1 MSLMISW
8 GDGTGDIDTS
18 GRIYLDAVTAYTQ
31 SHTGKVTS
39 HPIDGAGLISDH
51 FVKDNSKFNVSAVIT
66 AVDISTENFLIA
78 DPEGNTALNTRVAP
92 SSASVLSTDNSVLS
106 RLIPSSIGQFFSDT
120 KPTVIVDGAREDQ
133 LEQIRGLLVNLMSG
147 VIFNEKTSQFD
158 PNIQLVTLYE
168 FDGIMLRKPVYNI
181 VLTNMVFREDQNTGY
196 GLYCNFTFEQVTF
209 ALLKKTTIP
218 KDVAVSIKK
227 KSESKATKGKQDS
240 TPQDID
246 GANAGSDAP
255 KDTDPLRQAR
265 ANG

>member
-18 GRIYLDAVTAYTQ
+18 GRIFLDAVTAYTQ

-51 FVKDNSKFNVSAVIT
+51 FVKENSKFNITAVIT
-66 AVDISTENFLIA
+66 AVDISTTNFLIE
-78 DPEGNTALNTRVAP
+78 DPEGNTPINTRIAP
-92 SSASVLSTDNSVLS
+92 SKVSIESTDNSVLS
-106 RLIPSSIGQFFSDT
+106 RLIPSSIGQFFSDV
-120 KPTVIVDGAREDQ
+120 KPIVVVDGAREDQ

-147 VIFNEKTSQFD
+147 VIFNEKTKQFD

-168 FDGIMLRKPVYNI
+168 FDGIMLRRPVYNL

-196 GLYCNFTFEQVTF
+196 GLYCNFTLEQVTF

-218 KDVAVSIKK
+218 KDVANSISK
-227 KSESKATKGKQDS
+227 KSSGKASKGKQDS
-240 TPQDID
+240 TPQAEGTGD
-246 GANAGSDAP
+246 NPP
-255 KDTDPLRQAR
+255 KRDVDPKREAD

>member
-18 GRIYLDAVTAYTQ
+18 GRIFLDAVTAYTQ

-39 HPIDGAGLISDH
+39 HPIDGGTNISDH
-51 FVKDNSKFNVSAVIT
+51 FVKDNSKFNITAVIT
-66 AVDISTENFLIA
+66 AIDISTDNFLIM
-78 DPEGNTALNTRVAP
+78 DPEGNTAINTRIAP
-92 SSASVLSTDNSVLS
+92 SSVSVNSTDNSVLK

-158 PNIQLVTLYE
+158 PNIQIVTLYE
-168 FDGIMLRKPVYNI
+168 FDGAILRKPVYNL
-181 VLTNMVFREDQNTGY
+181 VLTNMIFREDQNTGY

-218 KDVAVSIKK
+218 KDVAQPIKK
-227 KSESKATKGKQDS
+227 KSESKVSKGKQDS
-240 TPQDID
+240 TPQDL
-246 GANAGSDAP
+246 GTGTSPP
-255 KDTDPLRQAR
+255 KDTDPLRQAID
-265 ANG
+265 NG